1 MSAAGSV
8 ARHLTV
14 HGRVQGVFF
23 RDSTR
28 RQARAH
34 GVAGWVRNRADGAVE
49 VWLEGSEDDV
59 AQVEGWIRAG
69 GPQHAEVDRVG
80 AESVTPEAH
89 AGFVVRRDAR

>member
-1 MSAAGSV
+1 
-8 ARHLTV
+8 
-14 HGRVQGVFF
+14 
-23 RDSTR
+23 
-28 RQARAH
+28 
-34 GVAGWVRNRADGAVE
+34 VE